1 MKDLKFAMSYSF
13 GKDSAFAMYKMIEAG
28 HEPICLIT
36 AINERDGRSWFHGI
50 SQNLAEKIADSIGL
64 PIITASSTGTQ
75 KYVEAFT
82 NALLQA
88 KIMGAEVCV
97 FGDMDIEE
105 HLEWNKNVCNAAELE
120 CITPLWGT
128 SRETSVKEEIESGIT
143 AVIKVVDHKYLDD
156 EFLGRELTTELVDK
170 IRQTG
175 ADVCGEN
182 GEYHTLVTYAPFYKA
197 PVHVHLGEIV
207 QIDGYGAIDIF

>member
-50 SQNLAEKIADSIGL
+50 SQNIAEKIADSIGL

-88 KIMGAEVCV
+88 KTLGAEACV
-97 FGDMDIEE
+97 FGDIDIEE
-105 HLEWNKNVCNAAELE
+105 HLEWDKNICNAAELE
-120 CITPLWGT
+120 CIAPLWGT

-156 EFLGRELTTELVDK
+156 EFLGRELTIELVDK

-197 PVHVHLGEIV
+197 PVPIHLGEIV
-207 QIDGYGAIDIF
+207 QIDGYGAIDIL

>member
-1 MKDLKFAMSYSF
+1 MSYSF

-28 HEPICLIT
+28 HEPVCLIT
-36 AINERDGRSWFHGI
+36 AINEKDGRSWFHGI

-82 NALLQA
+82 NALMQA
-88 KIMGAEVCV
+88 KIMGAEVCA

-105 HLEWNKNVCNAAELE
+105 HLEWDKNVCNAAELE

-128 SRETSVKEEIESGIT
+128 SRETSVKKEIESGIA

-156 EFLGRELTTELVDK
+156 EFLGRKLTAELVDK

-197 PVHVHLGEIV
+197 PVHIHPGEIV
-207 QIDGYGAIDIF
+207 QIGGYGAIDIL